1 MVENKLGDITE
12 CKQWF
17 LSPLS
22 LLYTWVLPIFLWLT
36 PKIDERGGL
45 FLGLTLIWC
54 FIGGLI
60 AGSAFIIRYLAGLRL
75 TIRLSLKRRRILNPT
90 TIIGVGLLI
99 SVATACI
106 PLVFG
111 DALLESA
118 IWKWDWPIFGEV
130 KIVSS
135 AFFDLGVYVLVV
147 GVVLLALVSLAAD
160 PEKSSSKD
168 QPT

>member
-1 MVENKLGDITE
+1 MIGRRSVILTE
-12 CKQWF
+12 SDRWLF
-17 LSPLS
+17 
-22 LLYTWVLPIFLWLT
+22 PIVMLVSVYVTF
-36 PKIDERGGL
+36 RGHNAPG
-45 FLGLTLIWC
+45 GG

-75 TIRLSLKRRRILNPT
+75 TIRLSLRRRRIINPT

-99 SVATACI
+99 SVVTACI
-106 PLVFG
+106 PLMFG
-111 DALLESA
+111 DALLESV
-118 IWKWDWPIFGEV
+118 IWKWQWPVFGEV

-135 AFFDLGVYVLVV
+135 AFFDVGVYVLVV

-160 PEKSSSKD
+160 PEKSSSED

>member
-1 MVENKLGDITE
+1 MIGRRSVILTE
-12 CKQWF
+12 SDRWLF
-17 LSPLS
+17 
-22 LLYTWVLPIFLWLT
+22 PIVMLVSVYVTF
-36 PKIDERGGL
+36 RGHNAPG
-45 FLGLTLIWC
+45 GG

-90 TIIGVGLLI
+90 IIIGVGLLI

>member
-1 MVENKLGDITE
+1 MIGRRSVILTE
-12 CKQWF
+12 SDRWLF
-17 LSPLS
+17 
-22 LLYTWVLPIFLWLT
+22 PIVMLVSVYVTF
-36 PKIDERGGL
+36 RGHNAPG
-45 FLGLTLIWC
+45 GG

-90 TIIGVGLLI
+90 TIIGIGLLI
-99 SVATACI
+99 SVVTACI

-168 QPT
+168 QST

>member
-1 MVENKLGDITE
+1 MIGRRSVILTE
-12 CKQWF
+12 SDRWLF
-17 LSPLS
+17 
-22 LLYTWVLPIFLWLT
+22 PIVMLVSVYVTF
-36 PKIDERGGL
+36 RGHNAPG
-45 FLGLTLIWC
+45 GG